1 MPKIMSKALQVRLKY
16 QMEQGRKVS
25 LSEVAEKAGVA
36 RNALTRLEQGETER
50 FDGEF
55 IAKLCVFYGVKIEDL
70 LEIDPSIL
78 MPGYVASALATT

>member
-16 QMEQGRKVS
+16 QMEQGRKVP